1 MMPRLDKLPHKVH
14 SYNVDKINR
23 KTRTLDS
30 GIPHK
35 VRGGRAQRQPDG
47 DRTRRALRP
56 VAAASIVKFQV
67 LKLLQLQLILKN
79 QENQTVA
86 LKS

>member
-14 SYNVDKINR
+14 SYNVGKIDG

-35 VRGGRAQRQPDG
+35 VRYVGFPN
-47 DRTRRALRP
+47 
-56 VAAASIVKFQV
+56 VKH
-67 LKLLQLQLILKN
+67 LQ
-79 QENQTVA
+79 A
-86 LKS
+86 RG